1 MERCMQVR
9 ENGLAFVF
17 CDHKA
22 FHPGAFSRRNGR
34 KSVTAPPKR
43 AMR

>member
-22 FHPGAFSRRNGR
+22 HFT
-34 KSVTAPPKR
+34 TASLR
-43 AMR
+43 LRGQ